1 MIKGSIAV
9 QKGVKMNL
17 TVNESMEL
25 LTGQG
30 AWHTKD
36 FSGKGIPSARVSD
49 GPNGLRIIGDI
60 VSSINDSRKATC
72 FPCACALAASWD
84 KDAAAAEGNAIAEE
98 AVSEGVS
105 VILGPGINMKRSP
118 LCGRNF
124 EYLSEDPYLAG
135 TLAASYVK
143 ALQKNNVGVSLK
155 HFAANSQETRRMTAD
170 SVVDERTLREIYL
183 RAFEIVVHEAHPATI
198 MASYNKINGKYS
210 CENKKLLTK
219 ILRKEWGFD
228 GLVVSD
234 WGACSNLLKSVLSGM
249 DLEMPDSFG
258 VHKNRLERALSAL
271 PEEKRE
277 IVLDAIRT
285 SAARVAAMAEKYDP
299 NSPET
304 TKIRLVLPEKD
315 ELLKKH
321 HETARSIAEGCAVLL
336 KNDGLL
342 PLTDKKKKLA
352 VIGDLAKNMRYQG
365 NGSSHIN
372 TDNVISAVTA
382 LENEGY
388 DIIFEKGYDRKTDK
402 PDEVLMEKALTAA
415 KECDIVLFFGGL
427 TDMAEGEGYD
437 RKTLSIPKNQRDLI
451 ERLHEDNEKMIFVS
465 FSGAPFEM
473 PFIDYFGAVL
483 HMYLGGEAV
492 GEAVASLV
500 SGRVNPSGKLPET
513 FPRHLSE
520 VPCVNNFGNDTD
532 IVEYREGIFT
542 GYRYYD
548 TFDNA
553 VLFPFGHGL
562 SYTEF
567 SYSNLNCPKKHKDGK
582 LQISFDLENK
592 GSLDGA
598 EVAEVYVE
606 NPSVNDGYLRPRKEL
621 MGFVKV
627 FLKAGEKKRCTVTLS
642 ERSFTIW
649 DRKEKDFS
657 LISGDYNVLVG
668 SSSVDIRLSG
678 KVAVSGKKP
687 EKTDKEAFSPY
698 FEKDIRILS
707 REDFATLYGKKALEK
722 LLTRKHRYSER
733 DSLRI
738 LSKKSLTAKVLL
750 KTSLR
755 YLRLRYRKMGKNDP
769 EYVMMRET
777 VMNGNAD
784 GVVLNSRGAI
794 PYSLLEHAVRVANGR
809 SADHQCNC
817 QCHCH
822 KHSCN

>member
-1 MIKGSIAV
+1 
-9 QKGVKMNL
+9 
-17 TVNESMEL
+17 MEL
-25 LTGQG
+25 LTGKG
-30 AWHTKD
+30 AWHTKS
-36 FSGKGIPSARVSD
+36 FEGKGIPSARVAD
-49 GPNGLRIIGDI
+49 GPNGLRIIGDV

-84 KDAAAAEGNAIAEE
+84 TDAAAKEGNAISEE
-98 AVSEGVS
+98 AIAEGVS
-105 VILGPGINMKRSP
+105 VVLGPGVNMKRSP

-155 HFAANSQETRRMTAD
+155 HFAANSQETRRMTSD
-170 SVVDERTLREIYL
+170 SLVDERTLREIYL
-183 RAFEIVVHEAHPATI
+183 RAFEIVVKEAHPATI

-219 ILRKEWGFD
+219 ILREEWGFD

-249 DLEMPDSFG
+249 DLEMPDSYG
-258 VHKNRLERALSAL
+258 VHKKRLEKALSAL
-271 PEEKRE
+271 SEEKRK
-277 IVLDAIRT
+277 ILLDAIRT
-285 SAARVAAMAEKYDP
+285 SAVRVAAMAEKYDP

-315 ELLKKH
+315 ELLKQH
-321 HETARSIAEGCAVLL
+321 HEVARSIAEGCAVLL
-336 KNDGLL
+336 KNNGLL

-352 VIGDLAKNMRYQG
+352 VIGDLAKNMRFQG

-388 DIIFEKGYDRKTDK
+388 DIIFEKGYDRNS
-402 PDEVLMEKALTAA
+402 DEPNEALMEKALSAA

-427 TDMAEGEGYD
+427 TDRSEGEGYD
-437 RKTLSIPKNQRDLI
+437 RKTLAVPKNQRVLI
-451 ERLHEDNEKMIFVS
+451 DKLHEDNENMIFIS

-492 GEAVASLV
+492 GEAVAALV
-500 SGRVNPSGKLPET
+500 SGRANPSGKLPET
-513 FPRHLSE
+513 FPRHLSD

-532 IVEYREGIFT
+532 FVEYREGIFT

-548 TFDNA
+548 TFDNK

-567 SYSNLNCPKKHKDGK
+567 SYSNLDCPEKHKSGE

-592 GSLDGA
+592 GSRDGA

-606 NPSVNDGYLRPRKEL
+606 NPSINDGFLRPKKEL

-627 FLKAGEKKRCTVTLS
+627 FLKAGEKKHCTVTLS
-642 ERSFTIW
+642 ERSFTMW
-649 DRKEKDFS
+649 DKEEKDFS
-657 LISGDYNVLVG
+657 LISGNYNILVG

-678 KVAVSGKKP
+678 KIKVNGKKP
-687 EKTDKEAFSPY
+687 EKTDKEAFAPY

-707 REDFATLYGKKALEK
+707 REDFATLYGERALNK
-722 LLTRKHRYSER
+722 LLTKKHHYTER
-733 DSLRI
+733 DSLKI
-738 LSKKSLTAKVLL
+738 LSKKSLTAKMLL
-750 KTSLR
+750 KTSLS
-755 YLRLRYRKMGKNDP
+755 YLRLNYRKMSPDDP
-769 EYVMMRET
+769 EYVMMKET
-777 VMNGNAD
+777 VTNGNAD
-784 GVVLNSRGAI
+784 GVALQSRGAI
-794 PYSLLEHAVRVANGR
+794 PYSLLEHAVRVANKR
-809 SADHQCNC
+809 SASKCCC